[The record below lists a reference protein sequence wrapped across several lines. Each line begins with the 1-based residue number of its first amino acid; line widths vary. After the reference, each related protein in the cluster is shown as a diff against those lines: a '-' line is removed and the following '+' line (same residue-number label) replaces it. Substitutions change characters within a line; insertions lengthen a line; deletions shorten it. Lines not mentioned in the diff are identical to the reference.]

1 MGSESDWA
9 VMQHAVQ
16 MLEEFGVPYEARVVS
31 AHRTPDDMF
40 SYAKT
45 AASRG
50 LQLIIAGAGGAAHL
64 PGMIAS
70 KTMLPVLGVPVTSR
84 SLGGLDSLLSIAQMP
99 KGIPVAT
106 FAVGEAG
113 AANAAL
119 FAIAVLANDNATL
132 ARKLSAFRTRQ
143 RARVKAMKLPAVKK
157 TAAARKEM
165 IGPGAW
171 LGLLGGGQLGR
182 MFTMA
187 AQSMG
192 YKVMVL
198 DPGSDSPAGSVADE
212 HVQADYTDSKAL
224 AQVAGRCAA
233 ATTEFENVPAESL
246 RMLSEHCVVSP
257 AASSVAIAQDRIREK
272 STLRDYG
279 FSVAP
284 FAVIRSRADLADP
297 EIESLLPG
305 ILKVSRFGYD
315 GKGQIR
321 VASRDSLEDAFD
333 KLQQEACV
341 LEKFLP
347 LETELSVVVARG
359 FGGDVVTF
367 PVSENQ
373 HVGGILDISIAPS
386 RVSGDIARQVS
397 QTAIDL
403 SKRLDYRGVLCVEYF
418 VVDRG
423 RIVVNE
429 IAPRPHNS
437 GHYTIDACST
447 SQFEQQVRVMCSL
460 PLGETAMFCPAV
472 MLNLLGD
479 VWAAGEPQWDKVLR
493 YPGAKLHLYGKS
505 TPRPG
510 RKMGHV
516 TILSEQVETAL
527 DTANEIKSILV
538 ADAGNNTKARSA

>member
-1 MGSESDWA
+1 
-9 VMQHAVQ
+9 
-16 MLEEFGVPYEARVVS
+16 
-31 AHRTPDDMF
+31 
-40 SYAKT
+40 
-45 AASRG
+45 
-50 LQLIIAGAGGAAHL
+50 
-64 PGMIAS
+64 
-70 KTMLPVLGVPVTSR
+70 
-84 SLGGLDSLLSIAQMP
+84 
-99 KGIPVAT
+99 
-106 FAVGEAG
+106 
-113 AANAAL
+113 
-119 FAIAVLANDNATL
+119 
-132 ARKLSAFRTRQ
+132 
-143 RARVKAMKLPAVKK
+143 
-157 TAAARKEM
+157 M

-212 HVQADYTDSKAL
+212 HLQAGYTDARAL
-224 AQVAGRCAA
+224 AQVAKRCAA

-246 RMLSEHCVVSP
+246 RMLSENCVVSP
-257 AASSVAIAQDRIREK
+257 AAGSVAIAQYRIREK
-272 STLRDYG
+272 STLRDFG

-284 FAVIRSRADLADP
+284 FVVIRSAADLQDP
-297 EIESLLPG
+297 QIESLLPG

-321 VASRDSLEDAFD
+321 VASRKALEEAFASLE
-333 KLQQEACV
+333 QEACV

-347 LETELSVVVARG
+347 LQTELSVVVVRG
-359 FGGDVVTF
+359 FDDDVVTF

-373 HVGGILDISIAPS
+373 HVNGILDIAIAPS
-386 RVSGDIARQVS
+386 RVPEDIANQVAEIATRLS
-397 QTAIDL
+397 QQ
-403 SKRLDYRGVLCVEYF
+403 LDYRGVLCVECF
-418 VVDRG
+418 VVNGDR
-423 RIVVNE
+423 IIINE

-447 SQFEQQVRVMCSL
+447 SQFEQQVRAMCSL
-460 PLGETAMFCPAV
+460 PLGETSMHCPAV

-479 VWAAGEPQWDKVLR
+479 LWAAGEPRWDEVLR

-516 TILSEQVETAL
+516 TILGERVESALRTA
-527 DTANEIKSILV
+527 TRIKSMLT
-538 ADAGNNTKARSA
+538 ADIDDRAQAREA